1 MGICLVRL
9 PSKSLFLGAE
19 VLCFLLVY
27 NERPSGK
34 NSKGRK
40 LQRFPT
46 LFRCLLLIFLFTIWV
61 GKFSSLVSSHASQRY
76 FFLSP
81 FILLQLLFLIFTDLN
96 KPLFVRSYQSA
107 QKSQVNLS
115 DVNDL
120 ECAFCAAWVA
130 LIAKQHVNGRFYTT
144 VALSVTMN
152 LGKRTILVS
161 IKTATGFPSFI
172 LNTKTNQCELCEWHR
187 TWSVCQIQ

>member
-1 MGICLVRL
+1 MCI
-9 PSKSLFLGAE
+9 FLWAYVLLGYPRSPDFLE
-19 VLCFLLVY
+19 PDLLCFLLVY

-34 NSKGRK
+34 NSKGGK
-40 LQRFPT
+40 LPRFAT

-61 GKFSSLVSSHASQRY
+61 GKFSSSVSSHASQRY

-96 KPLFVRSYQSA
+96 KTLFVSSYQSA

-120 ECAFCAAWVA
+120 ECAFCAA
-130 LIAKQHVNGRFYTT
+130 
-144 VALSVTMN
+144 
-152 LGKRTILVS
+152 
-161 IKTATGFPSFI
+161 
-172 LNTKTNQCELCEWHR
+172 
-187 TWSVCQIQ
+187 

>member
-1 MGICLVRL
+1 MPITAGVKTQESCLSSTSSFNSLFVCVFFMGICLVRL

-40 LQRFPT
+40 LQRFAT

-120 ECAFCAAWVA
+120 ECAFCAA
-130 LIAKQHVNGRFYTT
+130 
-144 VALSVTMN
+144 
-152 LGKRTILVS
+152 
-161 IKTATGFPSFI
+161 
-172 LNTKTNQCELCEWHR
+172 
-187 TWSVCQIQ
+187 

>member
-107 QKSQVNLS
+107 QKFSSKFERCKWPGMCFLCSLS
-115 DVNDL
+115 
-120 ECAFCAAWVA
+120 
-130 LIAKQHVNGRFYTT
+130 RFN
-144 VALSVTMN
+144 S
-152 LGKRTILVS
+152 
-161 IKTATGFPSFI
+161 KTACKWPFLYYSRIIG
-172 LNTKTNQCELCEWHR
+172 H
-187 TWSVCQIQ
+187 